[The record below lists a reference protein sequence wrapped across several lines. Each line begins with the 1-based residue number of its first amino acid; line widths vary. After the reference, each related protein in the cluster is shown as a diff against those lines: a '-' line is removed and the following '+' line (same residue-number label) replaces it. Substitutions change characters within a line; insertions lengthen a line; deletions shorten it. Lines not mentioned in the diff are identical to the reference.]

1 MNLVRSLHRRSQ
13 TPRGPA
19 SPASGDDLSSIE
31 FYHLLQKCSAW
42 FYEHLLIELSGPF
55 SSNSRPAANDQPELK
70 FSIVG
75 LLSLSKFAFN

>member
-31 FYHLLQKCSAW
+31 FYCKNVLHGFMNIFLLNFLDHFHQI
-42 FYEHLLIELSGPF
+42 LGRLQTI
-55 SSNSRPAANDQPELK
+55 SRN
-70 FSIVG
+70 
-75 LLSLSKFAFN
+75 